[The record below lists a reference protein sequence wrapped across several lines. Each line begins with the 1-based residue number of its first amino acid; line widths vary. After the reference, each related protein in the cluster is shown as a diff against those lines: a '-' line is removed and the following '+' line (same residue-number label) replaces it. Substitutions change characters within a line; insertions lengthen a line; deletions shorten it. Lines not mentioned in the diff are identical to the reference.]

1 MSAELLATTEKL
13 DGVVSAFSE
22 QLQDYINK
30 MREELKALMNAVGVL
45 GGGWQDSNY
54 QAFTVA
60 MNERMANINASLEKS
75 DRLKAH
81 LDEMSVQYHQL
92 MELLRLIGE

>member
-13 DGVVSAFSE
+13 DAVVSGFSS
-22 QLQDYINK
+22 QLEEYIGK
-30 MREELKALMNAVGVL
+30 MRDELTSIANSVSVL
-45 GGGWQDSNY
+45 GNGWQDSNY
-54 QAFTVA
+54 QAFIGV
-60 MNERMANINASLEKS
+60 MNERMANIKSILEKS

-81 LDEMSVQYHQL
+81 LDEMSVQYHQF